1 MNDQTIEEILP
12 LTPMQ
17 KGMLVLAYEASSSLI
32 GDPYVT
38 QTWGFLGNVDNEETT
53 GTRLANAL
61 RHALQ
66 MVTDRHQALRSA
78 FITEGQ
84 SEPRQVILGN
94 VKASV
99 KCHDWRTEATP
110 EKRFIAALKAD
121 REKGFDLDRAP
132 LIRLQLFQTANQ
144 WRFLL
149 THHHIILDGWALSI
163 IFDELQHFLKHL
175 EADTLPPGV
184 KLGDI
189 QKRFQKPSTKDLA
202 PFWHS
207 MLDGWTAN
215 PIQSAGPTLHQS
227 GHTRT
232 SRTIPAE
239 IVSSFARATQT
250 WHLTQGE
257 LATAAWILCL
267 NLFCNDDWITTG
279 LTTSGRDDRQDAE
292 AVVGMFA
299 NTLPIRV
306 ACRSGLLLNK
316 FIARVADLMREVIER
331 DDADLN
337 DLQRLSGATMADPL
351 FDTLIAFENIPGST
365 SENLA
370 IRFDDIQTE
379 ERTNLAAALVVVPG
393 TQWKVAVQSRND
405 RLAPHLAAQICDDY
419 VVMLRLLCEAS
430 STTTIGALLDSHA
443 AEANRTSSLPAPRSI
458 HRNLIDTWLDV
469 VSTHTT
475 CAAARF
481 NGREIQYSELHQQA
495 TSIAASLQRQGL
507 VAGDRVAVKLSRGI
521 DLLAVMAG
529 VVLAGGCYVPIDT
542 LQPDARAEAI
552 VSHSQAAFI
561 ITETLETCLIQG
573 VQSLTVDKLKS
584 GNPAAYVP
592 VLALP
597 PSAAAYMIFTS
608 GSTGRPK
615 GVTVS
620 HGNLLAL
627 LAACKEPVGHQPGD
641 VWSFFHAFSFDF
653 SVWEIWGALL
663 SGGTVLVVSYEDSR
677 DPQKFI
683 ELCRHEGV
691 TILSQ
696 TPSAFRNFVQ
706 AEAMT
711 KALPEL
717 KSVVFGGEALAT
729 QDLIR
734 WCERHPLEET
744 NLVNMYGITETTVHV
759 TAARLSQK
767 DILSGPLAPL
777 GGPLAHLSLALL
789 DQDGRAVPTY
799 STGEI
804 VVGGSGLAWG
814 YEGLPR
820 LTAERFQPDPD
831 ALRPGTRRYLS
842 GDLACLAADGSLLPI
857 GRKDQQL
864 KLRGFRIE
872 AGEVEAALMKIA
884 TITGAIVGVFQRGA
898 DSDAGIGLC
907 AHLVVQSDHPLDQT
921 NVFEQLKERLPDY
934 MIPERMKVIDEFPLT
949 ANGKIARDKL
959 PNPFD
964 DSDGASRELIGAKD
978 PLVRKICDAWSTA
991 LALPSVAPSD
1001 NYFSLGGDSIRSLK
1015 VLSEAEKIG
1024 LSISIADLF
1033 RYPTP
1038 AGLAEAM
1045 AGGETKPSKPST
1057 IQEDTP
1063 FYLLNTDERA
1073 KLPTDAVD
1081 AWPAS
1086 RLQVGMI
1093 FHANMADEPTV
1104 KGQYIDVF
1112 TYKITQQGT
1121 AANLLHAVE
1130 NLVEKYPVLRSCF
1143 ATATDRLLQIVV
1155 KSEAPKLELHDFRG
1169 LNGATRRKEIDRLHH
1184 QLSDDVPDIG
1194 AENLFRVV
1202 ACQHDE
1208 EQWTL
1213 MFRFHHAILDGWSF
1227 ALLTSELFARWTDAQ
1242 QQPSDAAEV
1251 LPVSQNAQARFVER
1265 EISAS
1270 NNDALRRRWQKRL
1283 ATLPTDSLWPWPAES
1298 DLADAG
1304 RVKIELPTHTAH
1316 ELSKLAEN
1324 TELPLKSW
1332 LMACAGRVIAW
1343 AVGVDAS
1350 VLGLITSC
1358 RPESEDTGDAIGMF
1372 LNTLPVVLDGG
1383 ETWMHAAQQALA
1395 AEADV
1400 IDDRMLP
1407 LSELV
1412 RMAERRPFMAS
1423 FNFVHFRPT
1432 ETATV
1437 HTVTDAERSRETT
1450 DIDLAITFSLSPDG
1464 GRLHGEISYGAKIPV
1479 VQASHIAAA
1488 LSETIGAVIQQSNGP
1503 AFVPRDRPQLLT
1515 APAHDWLS
1523 PVHCR
1528 VIDSLAKSPETLRVI
1543 ESEGKSYSGKVVLER
1558 VAAAK
1563 MFFEAAQLRPGQGV
1577 VLNLPR
1583 GMDFLACLLAVGL
1596 LGGWTVTLDPDAPP
1610 SRAESVIADIPDAII
1625 VSRDAN
1631 CSTRNRFS
1639 LAPDDLEKHFNQSPK
1654 ALAAEIL
1661 TDVRSHPSL
1670 PAYAIYTSGST
1681 GQPKGVII
1689 DHANLANHMDWMI
1702 EAFEFSE
1709 TDRFLFR
1716 TKPSFDASIWEIWA
1730 PLLTGAPLIIADEMI
1745 ALDCTMLAE
1754 LVEKQKI
1761 TRLQLVP
1768 SLLDLFLMD
1777 IERTQLRMLRTL
1789 FVGGEAFPNDLA
1801 EQAAELGKFDVVN
1814 LYGPTETTIH
1824 AATHYFTSQNAFKG
1838 LSSVPI
1844 GKPVDGVYLSV
1855 ESSSGRQMP
1864 IGALGSLFI
1873 GGASVGQGYANLPR
1887 LTAEQYVPDPAHPG
1901 QRRFDSR
1908 DQVRILSD
1916 SSLLFVGRVDDQVKL
1931 AGNRIE
1937 LGDIEAALRIILPNC
1952 RNAVLL
1958 ENTSVM
1964 PRLVAYVEDLP
1975 DIHVKIDDEAIR
1987 AGLAERLP
1995 GYMIPSHYRIVRDW
2009 PILSSGKTDRRH
2021 LPNQATD
2028 RNQHAKQTTADI
2040 EGPHSEV
2047 IGTLLTMACDQLGM
2061 TVTANDDFFT
2071 QGADSIMV
2079 MQLVSRARS
2088 QGLVFTPRDVF
2099 TARTMLNL
2107 APLVKKADYRQKAT
2121 QQGTKG
2127 LSPAQEWFFTRDLEN
2142 PDWWNQVVALEIL
2155 ASIERQDFIQ
2165 ACEKIAKR
2173 HPAFAQRFTSD
2184 GLQDGGAPQPLVS
2197 TIQVTAGQQDA
2208 SGEWWL
2214 EIERVQ
2220 AEEINFAT
2228 GPLWAVVLE
2237 CDDGD
2242 RVSNAALIIHHLII
2256 DGLSWRI
2263 LFDELRDGLAGKIRS
2278 EDILQSWL
2286 WLDPEREDVRN
2297 LQLPYWRQQ
2306 AEIIAN
2312 HNLPTVLSPES
2323 QSIIHRLVV
2332 PRDCTRSLIKGDT
2345 QSPENM
2351 EASLCAAVLSA
2362 LHASNKKGNQC
2373 LAVERH
2379 GRDRLPENAVDTIGW
2394 FTALWPMVLETSNDS
2409 SALRLDVCQQLL
2421 LLRDFD
2427 VDWFAACQLDANLT
2441 TVIEPFIVVNFLGS
2455 FSASFTDVS
2464 FRPLAEMKTSVRAPL
2479 NQRTSVLEIS
2489 ALIEDDQLII
2499 SISAD
2504 RQFLKPW
2511 EILGF
2516 ADAMEQSL
2524 ASLSKAAPPI
2534 SADHPLVALDWPG
2547 QKLSSLM
2554 ELSTRGNGTDII
2566 LPLTPVQEGILFQQ
2580 HRNRIS
2586 DGIYNQQVSLVVD
2599 GMMDEHNLARA
2610 FERLVERHE
2619 ALRTCFAEDA
2629 DGYQVQLVKEKAILP
2644 IKWIDLPEDE
2654 ADAKLEWAAVISDDE
2669 CIPFDERRAPLSRL
2683 TVGRQ
2688 GKRWHLL
2695 WSHHHAIL
2703 DGWSLPILL
2712 NELELPEQEWAQLPP
2727 PVTRAPFWKWL
2738 ATQRHPGRQRAR
2750 SDAWR
2755 QRFAGMDHATLV
2767 GAQLGQ
2773 GNDSTKNN
2781 RHKSHV
2787 NKDVCHRL
2795 RNFAQQS
2802 GVTVAAIVQAAFG
2815 MVLASLTYQRDL
2827 AIGVVQSGRPPEVIG
2842 ANDWVGM
2849 FMNTLPLR
2857 ITVTPSQPLNEWLAE
2872 IQDQILENQTA
2883 VADGLADIQAWV
2895 GLGALFD
2902 AIVIFQ
2908 NYPLRGTADYMQNGA
2923 RIVDFSLAE
2932 RNEFA
2937 LSLYVTESEGLDFE
2951 LCAGTGGPSND
2962 LLEATARS
2970 LHHVLS
2976 QWLQDPMQ
2984 PLCATSITATND
2996 IAALHK
3002 WGEKEKAA
3010 APDTALWSAIER
3022 VIANSPQRMAITDP
3036 TGRSNSYGELS
3047 QIIKSVEVQIR
3058 SVNLAREE
3066 VVAVLGENGVATI
3079 ATLLACWKNGLA
3091 FMPID
3096 PALPFQ
3102 RVEMMVEVARPR
3114 LLIDTRSK
3122 LSPLPEDLAI
3132 PVIRIDANALKDGIS
3147 ATDPEKFIPH
3157 LGTQLA
3163 YVMFTSGSTG
3173 RPKGVQISRSA
3184 LANAIFSFATD
3195 PGVSGSDVLVS
3206 VTTPSFD
3213 ISLVEMFCP
3222 LIVGAHAY
3230 ILDEMSVRD
3239 GRQIA
3244 RVLRREKASLMQAT
3258 PATWKL
3264 LINEGAFPDL
3274 RAWSGGEALSVDL
3287 KQHLD
3292 SAVAEVWNLYGPT
3305 ETTIWSAVG
3314 EMTDGPV
3321 DVGGPVAGTNLF
3333 IVDPRG
3339 HMVPPG
3345 AIGELMIAGEGVSRG
3360 YRHDPR
3366 QTAQAFSPI
3375 DGGSR
3380 AYHTGDL
3387 ARWNAGKLEIL
3398 GRTDRQIKIMG
3409 HRIEPGEIETA
3420 LRKSPLIVDAAAG
3433 ITKDA
3438 RLIAW
3443 FVPKAEGAA
3452 IQIEEHLAGLL
3463 PTYMI
3468 PAECHEISALPLT
3481 ANGKVDMDV
3490 LLALIPASRG
3500 ASPVPGS
3507 ADEDPIVRFVAL
3519 TCALTIKSRTVAFD
3533 QDFMAAG
3540 GHSLHL
3546 MQLRTRLEKLTGQ
3559 EIALGDLFIAGT
3571 PRRMAATIIANRP
3584 DAEEIRQRASIIVA
3598 QLENR

>member
-1 MNDQTIEEILP
+1 
-12 LTPMQ
+12 
-17 KGMLVLAYEASSSLI
+17 
-32 GDPYVT
+32 
-38 QTWGFLGNVDNEETT
+38 
-53 GTRLANAL
+53 
-61 RHALQ
+61 
-66 MVTDRHQALRSA
+66 
-78 FITEGQ
+78 
-84 SEPRQVILGN
+84 
-94 VKASV
+94 
-99 KCHDWRTEATP
+99 
-110 EKRFIAALKAD
+110 
-121 REKGFDLDRAP
+121 
-132 LIRLQLFQTANQ
+132 
-144 WRFLL
+144 
-149 THHHIILDGWALSI
+149 
-163 IFDELQHFLKHL
+163 
-175 EADTLPPGV
+175 
-184 KLGDI
+184 
-189 QKRFQKPSTKDLA
+189 
-202 PFWHS
+202 
-207 MLDGWTAN
+207 
-215 PIQSAGPTLHQS
+215 
-227 GHTRT
+227 
-232 SRTIPAE
+232 
-239 IVSSFARATQT
+239 
-250 WHLTQGE
+250 
-257 LATAAWILCL
+257 
-267 NLFCNDDWITTG
+267 
-279 LTTSGRDDRQDAE
+279 
-292 AVVGMFA
+292 
-299 NTLPIRV
+299 
-306 ACRSGLLLNK
+306 
-316 FIARVADLMREVIER
+316 
-331 DDADLN
+331 
-337 DLQRLSGATMADPL
+337 
-351 FDTLIAFENIPGST
+351 
-365 SENLA
+365 
-370 IRFDDIQTE
+370 
-379 ERTNLAAALVVVPG
+379 
-393 TQWKVAVQSRND
+393 
-405 RLAPHLAAQICDDY
+405 
-419 VVMLRLLCEAS
+419 
-430 STTTIGALLDSHA
+430 
-443 AEANRTSSLPAPRSI
+443 
-458 HRNLIDTWLDV
+458 
-469 VSTHTT
+469 
-475 CAAARF
+475 
-481 NGREIQYSELHQQA
+481 
-495 TSIAASLQRQGL
+495 
-507 VAGDRVAVKLSRGI
+507 
-521 DLLAVMAG
+521 
-529 VVLAGGCYVPIDT
+529 
-542 LQPDARAEAI
+542 
-552 VSHSQAAFI
+552 
-561 ITETLETCLIQG
+561 
-573 VQSLTVDKLKS
+573 
-584 GNPAAYVP
+584 
-592 VLALP
+592 
-597 PSAAAYMIFTS
+597 
-608 GSTGRPK
+608 
-615 GVTVS
+615 
-620 HGNLLAL
+620 
-627 LAACKEPVGHQPGD
+627 
-641 VWSFFHAFSFDF
+641 
-653 SVWEIWGALL
+653 
-663 SGGTVLVVSYEDSR
+663 
-677 DPQKFI
+677 
-683 ELCRHEGV
+683 
-691 TILSQ
+691 
-696 TPSAFRNFVQ
+696 
-706 AEAMT
+706 
-711 KALPEL
+711 
-717 KSVVFGGEALAT
+717 
-729 QDLIR
+729 
-734 WCERHPLEET
+734 
-744 NLVNMYGITETTVHV
+744 
-759 TAARLSQK
+759 
-767 DILSGPLAPL
+767 
-777 GGPLAHLSLALL
+777 
-789 DQDGRAVPTY
+789 VPTY

-814 YEGLPR
+814 YAGLPR
-820 LTAERFQPDPD
+820 LTAECFQPDPD
-831 ALRPGTRRYLS
+831 AFRPGTRRYLS
-842 GDLACLAADGSLLPI
+842 GDLACMAADGSLLPI

-884 TITGAIVGVFQRGA
+884 PITGTIVGLFQRGA
-898 DSDAGIGLC
+898 NLDAGIGLC
-907 AHLVVQSDHPLDQT
+907 AHLLVQPDCPLDQT
-921 NVFEQLKERLPDY
+921 NVFEQLKEQLPDY
-934 MIPERMKVIDEFPLT
+934 MIPERMKVIDGFPLT

-964 DSDGASRELIGAKD
+964 DSDGTSHELVGAKD
-978 PLVRKICDAWSTA
+978 PLVRKICEAWSTA

-1024 LSISIADLF
+1024 LSISVADLF

-1045 AGGETKPSKPST
+1045 AGRDTKPSKPSK

-1063 FYLLNTDERA
+1063 FYLLSADERA
-1073 KLPTDAVD
+1073 KLPTDAID

-1093 FHANMADEPTV
+1093 FHANMADEPTI

-1112 TYKITQQGT
+1112 TYKVTQQGT
-1121 AANLLHAVE
+1121 AANLLRAVE
-1130 NLVEKYPVLRSCF
+1130 GLVEKYPVLRSCF
-1143 ATATDRLLQIVV
+1143 TTATDRLLQIV
-1155 KSEAPKLELHDFRG
+1155 ERFAAPKLELHDFRG
-1169 LNGATRRKEIDRLHH
+1169 LNGDARRKEIDRLHH

-1227 ALLTSELFARWTDAQ
+1227 ALLTSELFARWTDTQ
-1242 QQPSDAAEV
+1242 PQPSDAAGV
-1251 LPVSQNAQARFVER
+1251 FPVSQNAQARFVER
-1265 EISAS
+1265 ELLAS
-1270 NNDALRRRWQKRL
+1270 NNDALRRRWKKRL
-1283 ATLPTDSLWPWPAES
+1283 AALPTDSLWPWPAES
-1298 DLADAG
+1298 DIAESG

-1332 LMACAGRVIAW
+1332 LMACAGRAIAW
-1343 AVGVDAS
+1343 AAGVDAS

-1383 ETWMHAAQQALA
+1383 ETWMHAAQRALA

-1437 HTVTDAERSRETT
+1437 HTVADAERSRETT

-1464 GRLHGEISYGAKIPV
+1464 SRLHGEISYGAQIPK

-1488 LSETIGAVIQQSNGP
+1488 LSETIGNAIQQSNGP
-1503 AFVPRDRPQLLT
+1503 AFVQPHVPGDKSQLLT

-1528 VIDSLAKSPETLRVI
+1528 VIDSLAKNPETLRVI
-1543 ESEGKSYSGKVVLER
+1543 DLDGKSYSGKAVLER

-1563 MFFEAAQLRPGQGV
+1563 VFFEVAQLRPGQGV

-1583 GMDFLACLLAVGL
+1583 GADFLACLLAVGL
-1596 LGGWTVTLDPDAPP
+1596 LGGWTVTLDPDAPT
-1610 SRAESVIADIPDAII
+1610 SRADLVIADIPDAII

-1631 CSTRNRFS
+1631 YSAQNRLS
-1639 LAPDDLEKHFNQSPK
+1639 LAPGALEKHFDQSPQ

-1661 TDVRSHPSL
+1661 SDVISHPSL

-1702 EAFEFSE
+1702 KAFEFSE

-1730 PLLTGAPLIIADEMI
+1730 PLLTGAPLIIADDMI
-1745 ALDCTMLAE
+1745 ALDCNKLAE

-1768 SLLDLFLMD
+1768 SLLDIFLMG
-1777 IERTQLRMLRTL
+1777 IERTQLKMLRTL

-1801 EQAAELGKFDVVN
+1801 KQSADLGNFDVVN

-1824 AATHYFTSQNAFKG
+1824 AATHYYTSQHAFKG

-1855 ESSSGRQMP
+1855 ENSSGRQTP

-1887 LTAEQYVPDPAHPG
+1887 LTAERYLPDPAHQG

-1908 DQVRILSD
+1908 DQVRILPD

-1931 AGNRIE
+1931 GGNRIE
-1937 LGDIEAALRIILPNC
+1937 LGDIEAALRMILPNC

-1958 ENTSVM
+1958 ENTSVI
-1964 PRLVAYVEDLP
+1964 PRLVAYLEDLP
-1975 DIHVKIDDEAIR
+1975 DIHVKIDGEDIR

-1995 GYMIPSHYRIVRDW
+1995 RYMIPAHYRIVRDW
-2009 PILSSGKTDRRH
+2009 PILSSGKTDRRN
-2021 LPNQATD
+2021 LPNQAMD
-2028 RNQHAKQTTADI
+2028 RNQNNLQTTADI
-2040 EGPHSEV
+2040 EGPHSDV
-2047 IGTLLTMACDQLGM
+2047 IGTLLTMACDQLGT
-2061 TVTANDDFFT
+2061 TVTANDDFFA

-2088 QGLVFTPRDVF
+2088 LGLVFTPRDVF

-2107 APLVKKADYRQKAT
+2107 ASLVKNADYRQKAT

-2142 PDWWNQVVALEIL
+2142 PDWWNQVVALEL
-2155 ASIERQDFIQ
+2155 LTYVERQNFIQ
-2165 ACEKIAKR
+2165 VCEKIAKR
-2173 HPAFAQRFTSD
+2173 HPAFAERFTSD
-2184 GLQDGGAPQPLVS
+2184 GHQDGGAPQPLVS
-2197 TIQVTAGQQDA
+2197 TIQVTAGQQDY
-2208 SGEWWL
+2208 SDEWWQ

-2220 AEEINFAT
+2220 AEEINIAT

-2237 CDDGD
+2237 CGDGD
-2242 RVSNAALIIHHLII
+2242 RVRNVALIIHHLII
-2256 DGLSWRI
+2256 DGLSWRT
-2263 LFDELRDGLAGKIRS
+2263 LFDELRDGLAGKNLS
-2278 EDILQSWL
+2278 EGISRSWL
-2286 WLDPEREDVRN
+2286 WLDPEREDIRN

-2312 HNLPTVLSPES
+2312 HNLPTVLSSES
-2323 QSIIHRLVV
+2323 QSIAHRLVISI
-2332 PRDCTRSLIKGDT
+2332 DCTRSLIKGDT

-2362 LHASNKKGNQC
+2362 LHASNKTGTQC
-2373 LAVERH
+2373 VAVERH

-2427 VDWFAACQLDANLT
+2427 VDWFAACQLDATLS

-2464 FRPLAEMKTSVRAPL
+2464 FRPLAEMKTSMRAPL

-2516 ADAMEQSL
+2516 SDAMEQSL
-2524 ASLSKAAPPI
+2524 ASLSEATPPI
-2534 SADHPLVALDWPG
+2534 PADHPLVALDWPG

-2554 ELSTRGNGTDII
+2554 ELSTRGNGTDVI
-2566 LPLTPVQEGILFQQ
+2566 LPLTPAQEGILFQQ
-2580 HRNRIS
+2580 HLNRNS

-2599 GMMDEHNLARA
+2599 GVMDEKNLARA
-2610 FERLVERHE
+2610 FERLLERHE
-2619 ALRTCFAEDA
+2619 ALRTCFVEDV

-2644 IKWIDLPEDE
+2644 IKRIDLPEDE
-2654 ADAKLEWAAVISDDE
+2654 ADAKLEWAAIISDDE

-2712 NELELPEQEWAQLPP
+2712 HELELPEQEWAQLPL

-2755 QRFAGMDHATLV
+2755 KRFAGMDHATLA

-2773 GNDSTKNN
+2773 RNGSTKNN

-2787 NKDVCHRL
+2787 SKDASHQL

-2802 GVTVAAIVQAAFG
+2802 GVTVAALVQAAFG
-2815 MVLASLTYQRDL
+2815 MVLASLTYQSDL

-2872 IQDQILENQTA
+2872 IQDQVLENQTA

-2908 NYPLRGTADYMQNGA
+2908 NYPLRGAADYMQNGS

-2951 LCAGTGGPSND
+2951 LCAGAGGPSTV

-2976 QWLQDPMQ
+2976 QWLKDSTQ
-2984 PLCATSITATND
+2984 PLCATSVTATKD
-2996 IAALHK
+2996 IAALHN

-3022 VIANSPQRMAITDP
+3022 VIASSPQKKAITDP
-3036 TGRSNSYGELS
+3036 TGPSKTYGELS
-3047 QIIKSVEVQIR
+3047 QVIRSVEAQIR
-3058 SVNLAREE
+3058 SANLAREE

-3079 ATLLACWKNGLA
+3079 ATLLACWRNGLA

-3096 PALPFQ
+3096 PTLPFQ
-3102 RVEMMVEVARPR
+3102 RVAMMVEAAHPR
-3114 LLIDTRSK
+3114 LLIDTRRNVS
-3122 LSPLPEDLAI
+3122 LLPDSMGI
-3132 PVIRIDANALKDGIS
+3132 PVIRIDANDLQDGI
-3147 ATDPEKFIPH
+3147 ATTGIENSIPH
-3157 LGTQLA
+3157 AGTQLA

-3173 RPKGVQISRSA
+3173 RPKGVQVSRSA

-3195 PGVSGSDVLVS
+3195 PGICASDVLIS

-3239 GRQIA
+3239 GREIA
-3244 RVLRREKASLMQAT
+3244 HVLRREKASLMQAT

-3264 LINEGAFPDL
+3264 LINEGSFPGL

-3287 KQHLD
+3287 MQHLD
-3292 SAVAEVWNLYGPT
+3292 NAVAGVWNFYGPT

-3314 EMTDGPV
+3314 KMTDGPV
-3321 DVGGPVAGTNLF
+3321 HVGGPVAGTNLF

-3366 QTAQAFSPI
+3366 QTAQAFTPI

-3387 ARWNAGKLEIL
+3387 ARWNAEKLEIL

-3420 LRKSPLIVDAAAG
+3420 LRRSPLIVDAAAG

-3443 FVPKAEGAA
+3443 FVPKEEGAP

-3463 PTYMI
+3463 PAYMI
-3468 PAECHEISALPLT
+3468 PAECIEISALPLT
-3481 ANGKVDMDV
+3481 ANGKVDTSA
-3490 LLALIPASRG
+3490 LLALMPASLG
-3500 ASPVPGS
+3500 SSPVKGS

-3519 TCALTIKSRTVAFD
+3519 ACGLTIKNQTVAFD
-3533 QDFMAAG
+3533 QDFMASG

-3571 PRRMAATIIANRP
+3571 PRRMAASIIADSPN
-3584 DAEEIRQRASIIVA
+3584 AEEIRQRASIIIA